1 MLTIRT
7 ARRPLTDG
15 ESGLRVVGLLEAA
28 KQSIKQGGQ
37 IKFLTS
43 AVQSAPAT

>member
-1 MLTIRT
+1 MLTIRG

-15 ESGLRVVGLLEAA
+15 GSGLRIVRLLEAA
-28 KQSIKQGGQ
+28 QQSIKQGGQ

-43 AVQSAPAT
+43 AVSAPAA